1 MEKMLETL
9 SVSRKAPPL
18 REGRSA
24 ARRHFAL
31 LPLLMTFL
39 TVLALMTVIA
49 ITWQAPKAFAQGL
62 DSNAGAGSQLF
73 CKRDFGNFIVNG
85 LDFDG
90 EGFLDYWRDILV
102 IYNSN
107 YCQYM
112 DIDSLHNRIDKAR
125 KQLRQAFYV
134 CDDATVARV
143 TAQYYQLSAELYYLR
158 HFVDTAATPNPKS
171 TDAEKVQ
178 KVAARADIKAKFLQ
192 IFVTEKR
199 YFDRQTG
206 EAEFLRL
213 SQKYE
218 SKLETYR
225 NCQDP
230 NFAQLLE
237 RVNNLGKTFETVE
250 QLGKRF
256 AERTERRWSAM
267 KKRVAE
273 NPGLITA
280 FSADS
285 SGDFF
290 SRVVDFRVNNEPA
303 GESTVWEQIS
313 QTAKENAPFS
323 YTTEQMAALPVNF
336 NTVSADLDKITQRA
350 SDDNLDLIYMA
361 EYDLKYRQVQG
372 LGLDK
377 LTVNLTN
384 LKNTIKATFDPIDR
398 LAVCTANIV
407 GKQCGNK

>member
-1 MEKMLETL
+1 MKKI
-9 SVSRKAPPL
+9 VSKIRKFPAASRRTALQPRRGVVARLLIVLLLGMTAATGAP
-18 REGRSA
+18 SA
-24 ARRHFAL
+24 AG
-31 LPLLMTFL
+31 
-39 TVLALMTVIA
+39 
-49 ITWQAPKAFAQGL
+49 AQGL

-90 EGFLDYWRDILV
+90 EGFWDYWRDILV
-102 IYNSN
+102 IYNTN

-112 DIDSLHNRIDKAR
+112 DIDSLLNRIDKAR

-134 CDDATVARV
+134 CDDATVSRV
-143 TAQYYQLSAELYYLR
+143 TAEYYQLSAELYYLR
-158 HFVDTAATPNPKS
+158 HFVDTAETPNPKAS
-171 TDAEKVQ
+171 EAEKAQ
-178 KVAARADIKAKFLQ
+178 KVASRSDIKAKFLQ
-192 IFVTEKR
+192 LFVTEKN

-206 EAEFLRL
+206 ETEFLRI
-213 SQKYE
+213 SEKYAG
-218 SKLETYR
+218 KLESYR

-230 NFAQLLE
+230 NLAQLLE
-237 RVNNLGKTFETVE
+237 RVESLGNTFETIE

-256 AERTERRWSAM
+256 AERTKKRWSAM
-267 KKRVAE
+267 EKRVAE

-285 SGDFF
+285 TGDFF
-290 SRVVDFRVNNEPA
+290 NRVIDFRVNNEPA
-303 GESTVWEQIS
+303 GQATVWEQIS

-323 YTTEQMAALPVNF
+323 YTSEEMAAQPVNF
-336 NTVSADLDKITQRA
+336 NTVSADLDTITRRS

-377 LTVNLTN
+377 LTNNLTE
-384 LKNTIKATFDPIDR
+384 LKRIIMATFDPIDR